1 MTAAF
6 FPGGGSGSPA
16 ISARGVSAGYGKRP
30 VLKGLCLSV
39 EAGSLTGLCG
49 PNGAGKSTFLKLCLG
64 MLRPGEGS
72 LSVLGASPGRASFR
86 ATLLRIGYVPQNAY
100 GGSLPLTVREAVSMG
115 RYGKAG
121 FCRRLSREDR
131 ECVEEA
137 METAGVAEL
146 AFRRVQELSGG
157 QAQRVAIARALA
169 MRPEVLLLDEPTASL
184 DRESSVEFIKTI
196 KFRQEYRQLTAVIVS
211 HNAETLCECGTVYRF
226 ADGRAEK
233 IAEREGAYV

>member
-1 MTAAF
+1 VTTV
-6 FPGGGSGSPA
+6 FPRSGGGEAPL
-16 ISARGVSAGYGKRP
+16 ISARGVFAGYGKKP
-30 VLKGLCLSV
+30 VLKDLCLSV

-64 MLRPGEGS
+64 MLRPREGS
-72 LSVLGASPGRASFR
+72 LSVLGALPGSTSFR
-86 ATLLRIGYVPQNAY
+86 AALLRIGYVPQNAW
-100 GGSLPLTVREAVSMG
+100 GGSLPVTVREAVSMG

-137 METAGVAEL
+137 IKTVGITEL
-146 AFRRVQELSGG
+146 ASRRVQELSGG

-184 DRESSVEFIKTI
+184 DRESSVGLIKTI
-196 KFRQEYRQLTAVIVS
+196 RFRQEYRHITAVIVS
-211 HNAETLCECGTVYRF
+211 HSAETLCECGTVYRF
-226 ADGRAEK
+226 TDGRAEK
-233 IAEREGAYV
+233 IVEREEAYV